1 MYGIGHRS
9 KRLGHNHSAQ
19 CAHVECYSVK
29 AAKRWNS
36 ALDRFLSNCWYTYK
50 QYTQYTKHILNIQN
64 MQKTCT
70 TWRRDRRNCC
80 SGNLV
85 HLVAWHLCLYKWR
98 AGPIVYENYT
108 RICCVC
114 ILWIFR
120 VLCILF
126 LYSAFMCIKR
136 ILCICIN
143 YTRVPAAVLPV
154 VPEQGESVAA
164 DHRR

>member
-19 CAHVECYSVK
+19 CAHMHMLSVTPWK
-29 AAKRWNS
+29 LQKGGTLLLIVLRAVVDTLTN
-36 ALDRFLSNCWYTYK
+36 NI
-50 QYTQYTKHILNIQN
+50 HNILNTFSIY
-64 MQKTCT
+64 KTCT

-136 ILCICIN
+136 ILCIYIN